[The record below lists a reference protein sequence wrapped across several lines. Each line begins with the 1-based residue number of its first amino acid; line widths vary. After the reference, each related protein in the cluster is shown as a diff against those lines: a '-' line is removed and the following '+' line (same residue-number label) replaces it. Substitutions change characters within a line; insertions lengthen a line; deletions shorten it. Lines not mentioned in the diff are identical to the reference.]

1 MTSLY
6 RVKAQEITTHTFMIE
21 AADKD
26 DAEYIAYKVIRGSAS
41 NEEMDAVM
49 DENIEMTD
57 HFTSRKVKSPRRE
70 RNEREESEC

>member
-57 HFTSRKVKSPRRE
+57 HFTSRKVTALRRD

>member
-26 DAEYIAYKVIRGSAS
+26 DAEYIAYKVIRGIAS

-70 RNEREESEC
+70 RKEMEESGC